1 MGKTK
6 RLVAL
11 DVLRGFTVALMIT
24 VNNPGSWS
32 HIYAP
37 LEHSKWNG
45 CTPTDLVFPFFLF
58 AVGTAMWFAFRKFN
72 HNLTGEATKKVLKR
86 TALIFLIGLGLN
98 AFPFF
103 GIDYS
108 HLRIMGVL
116 QRIALAYGIASLIAL
131 AGKRTGVWIALPV
144 LLLGYWGLLM
154 LGGDG
159 ALSLQG
165 SIVRTV
171 DLAIFSANHV
181 YHGYGIPFDP
191 EGLLSTIPAIGT
203 VLIGYLVGRQ
213 VDMRADKSR
222 AVKDLI
228 LAGAAMTLA
237 GVSWS
242 FVFPLNK
249 PIWSSSYV
257 LYSAG
262 LATILLA
269 FFIWIIDIHGYKKWS
284 KPALVFGMNPLFIFV
299 LSGLVGRLLY
309 MIKFSAGGETITL
322 KGWIYEHLFASWAG
336 NLNGSLFFALTL
348 IFLYWI
354 LADVLYRKKIFIK
367 I

>member
-6 RLVAL
+6 RFVAL
-11 DVLRGFTVALMIT
+11 DVLRGFTVALMII
-24 VNNPGSWS
+24 VNNPGSWG

-58 AVGTAMWFAFRKFN
+58 AVGTAMWFAFKKFN
-72 HNLTGEATKKVLKR
+72 HNLTGDATKKVLIR
-86 TALIFLIGLGLN
+86 TMLIFLIGLGLN
-98 AFPFF
+98 AFPIF

-144 LLLGYWGLLM
+144 LLLGYWALLM

-159 ALSLQG
+159 ALTLDG
-165 SIVRTV
+165 NVVRTV
-171 DLAIFSANHV
+171 DLSVFGPSHM

-191 EGLLSTIPAIGT
+191 EGLLSTLPAIGT

-213 VDMRADKSR
+213 VDVRTDPSR

-228 LAGAAMTLA
+228 LAGAAMTFA

-242 FVFPLNK
+242 FLLPLNK
-249 PIWSSSYV
+249 PLWSSSYV
-257 LYSAG
+257 LYTAG
-262 LATILLA
+262 LATLLLA
-269 FFIWIIDIHGYKKWS
+269 FFIWIIDIRGYKKWS
-284 KPALVFGMNPLFIFV
+284 MPALVFGMNPLFIFV
-299 LSGLVGRLLY
+299 LSGIVGRLLY
-309 MIKFSAGGETITL
+309 LIKFPAGGETVTL
-322 KGWIYEHLFASWAG
+322 KGWVYQHLYASWAG

-348 IFLYWI
+348 IFVYWI
-354 LADVLYRKKIFIK
+354 LADILYRKKIFIK